1 MRILLSNH
9 QLTARSGSELATC
22 ELARGLAARGH
33 QVAVFTFFKGPLSE
47 QLTAEHGIP
56 VFDDTQADQII
67 LFGAEIVHTHHA
79 PCAHFLRLHT
89 MGAVRVHGM
98 LGLAPLEAPPLDPD
112 IFALGL
118 AISEEVAER
127 VAYTPFNT
135 VSTELFRNWF
145 DDPGA
150 ASLAPPDLGRPIKVA
165 VVSNHVPPELA
176 SALTELRRTGEVEP
190 EYFGIESASIVID
203 SKLLSRFDIVI
214 SIGRTA
220 VLAAACG
227 RPCIMADIHGSDGL
241 LTAEALERAQRVN
254 FSGRATRTP
263 ITTAHLR
270 EQIERARTT
279 DLSDLRERVLQE
291 FSIQRRLDF
300 LERRYAELLAAPDSH
315 RLDRGDWPAEG
326 VAYGEL
332 AARARH
338 AEHLLAVERAAKSSA
353 TDAISA
359 ELDTLASLID
369 AQSDELARLQTE
381 VARYQRVSASS
392 TGASKQDAQ
401 VIEHLQRTL
410 SSRDEAIAW
419 LQSELAYAR
428 RKPARPQPSRP
439 GARAMLRSSLNE
451 LAKRSP
457 LLRQA
462 VRGAVPL
469 PIRERLHR
477 MLAGPKAP
485 QKPLAPAPAPPAAQS
500 VGIKLPDVLPGR
512 FDVIC
517 FANIEWSARFQ
528 RPQQMMLQFARAGH
542 RVFYIVASRTA
553 GDGAAYTLES
563 VAENVV
569 QVALNTAEAPD
580 HYAAAMSERARN
592 DYAASLAVLARDYGV
607 HAPVQIVHLPFWAPL
622 ARQLQQT
629 RQWRVTYDCMDEW
642 DSFPGIGAP
651 LLEAERDLVR
661 DSDLVT
667 VTSQLLLDKWR
678 ETAPGALLVRNGVD
692 NGFFAERLAPNA
704 LLAGIS
710 RPIIGFYG
718 ALAEWVDFQLIA
730 DLADI
735 APDWSFV
742 LIGDHFTAEV
752 DLIRN
757 KPNVHLL
764 GLRPY
769 SDMPRYL
776 FNFDACI
783 IPFKLNKI
791 THAVDPVKFY
801 EFLAGGKPI
810 VSTPLE
816 ELQPFGRYVSFAET
830 AEGFKQAFTRL
841 LANDTPAEAEARRA
855 FAAQNDWHQR
865 FATYSDAL
873 AALYPKVSIIIVTYG
888 NLDLTRLCLDSVL
901 RSTEHPR
908 YEIIVVDNA
917 SSDGTPDYLRHI
929 ATEHD
934 NVRIILNETNRGFA
948 AANNQGLA
956 AADGDV
962 LVLLNNDTVVPRG
975 WLSGLL
981 AHLSDE
987 KIGLL
992 GPVTNAV
999 GNEAKVAPDYTDI
1012 TGLQP
1017 FADKRRQT
1025 HEGQRFDIR
1034 MLAMFCLAMRRDVF
1048 EKLGPLDE
1056 NFGVGMFE
1064 DDDYSM
1070 RAKAAGYRVVCAE
1083 DVYIH
1088 HFGQAAFKKLIENGE
1103 YDALWQ
1109 RNQAYFESKW
1119 GSWQPHVHRTPA

>member
-9 QLTARSGSELATC
+9 QLTARSGSELATY

-47 QLTAEHGIP
+47 QLTAEHGVP

-98 LGLAPLEAPPLDPD
+98 LGLTPLEAPPLDPG

-118 AISEEVAER
+118 AISEEIAER
-127 VAYTPFNT
+127 LAYTPFST
-135 VSTELFRNWF
+135 VTTELFRNWF

-150 ASLAPPDLGRPIKVA
+150 ASLAPPDFQRPIKVA
-165 VVSNHVPPELA
+165 VVSNHVAPELV
-176 SALTELRRTGEVEP
+176 SALTELRQAGDVEP

-203 SKLLSRFDIVI
+203 GKLLSRFDVVI

-241 LTAEALERAQRVN
+241 LTAETLERAERVN

-263 ITTAHLR
+263 ITAARLR

-279 DLSDLRERVLQE
+279 DLSVLRERVLQE
-291 FSIQRRLDF
+291 FSIEQRLDF
-300 LERRYAELLAAPDSH
+300 LERRYTGLLAAPDTR

-353 TDAISA
+353 TDALAA
-359 ELDTLASLID
+359 ELDTLANLID

-381 VARYQRVSASS
+381 VARYQAAATSS

-419 LQSELAYAR
+419 LQAELAYAR
-428 RKPARPQPSRP
+428 RKPATPKPTRV
-439 GARAMLRSSLNE
+439 GMRAMLRSSLNE
-451 LAKRSP
+451 IAKRSP

-477 MLAGPKAP
+477 LLAGH
-485 QKPLAPAPAPPAAQS
+485 QAPAPAISPPAPSAAS
-500 VGIKLPDVLPGR
+500 ARAHIPDALPGR

-542 RVFYIVASRTA
+542 RVFYVVASRTA
-553 GDGAAYTLES
+553 GEGAAYALES
-563 VAENVV
+563 VAENIV
-569 QVALNTAEAPD
+569 QVALNTAEAPN

-592 DYAASLAVLARDYGV
+592 DYAASLAALTRDCGI

-622 ARQLQQT
+622 ARHFQQT

-642 DSFPGIGAP
+642 DNFPGIGAP

-661 DSDLVT
+661 DSELVT
-667 VTSQLLLDKWR
+667 VTSQLLLQKWR
-678 ETAPGALLVRNGVD
+678 KTAPGALLVRNAVD
-692 NGFFAERLAPNA
+692 NGFFAERLTPNA
-704 LLAGIS
+704 LLAGVS

-730 DLADI
+730 DLADA

-742 LIGDHFTAEV
+742 LIGDHFTPEV
-752 DLIRN
+752 ELIRS

-769 SDMPRYL
+769 SDMPGYL

-816 ELQPFGRYVSFAET
+816 ELQPFSRYVSFAET
-830 AEGFKQAFTRL
+830 AEGFKRAIATH

-855 FAAQNDWHQR
+855 FAAQNDWRQR
-865 FATYSDAL
+865 FETYSDAL
-873 AALYPKVSIIIVTYG
+873 TALFPKVSIIVVTYG

-901 RSTEHPR
+901 RNTEHPR
-908 YEIIVVDNA
+908 YEVIVVDNA
-917 SSDGTPDYLRHI
+917 STDGTPDYLRSI
-929 ATEHD
+929 ASEHD

-948 AANNQGLA
+948 AANNQGLS
-956 AADGDV
+956 AADGDL

-987 KIGLL
+987 EIGLL

-999 GNEAKVAPDYTDI
+999 GNEARVAPDYADI

-1017 FADKRRQT
+1017 FADKRRQA
-1025 HEGQRFDIR
+1025 HAGQLFDIR